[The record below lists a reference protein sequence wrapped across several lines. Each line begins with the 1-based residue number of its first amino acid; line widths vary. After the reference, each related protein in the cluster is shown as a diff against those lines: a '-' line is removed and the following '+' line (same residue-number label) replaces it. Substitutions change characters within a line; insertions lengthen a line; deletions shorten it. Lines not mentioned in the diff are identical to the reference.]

1 MDENTNGR
9 ERLCMIFDKLRNG
22 NKEKI
27 VRLAEGLLNSQKIVG
42 REKKK
47 LTEKCGDN
55 PKDNSRG
62 EVPKKRSNA

>member
-1 MDENTNGR
+1 MSENTSGR
-9 ERLCMIFDKLRNG
+9 ERLCMIFDKLRDS

-47 LTEKCGDN
+47 LTEKYGDYSKN
-55 PKDNSRG
+55 NSHG
-62 EVPKKRSNA
+62 GVPKKRSNT